1 MLIPGLNDSDA
12 EIDALT
18 RWVAGQPGPD
28 GLRYACTGNV
38 HDPEGQST
46 RCHECSALL
55 IERDWYRL
63 GTWGLT
69 GDGRCANC
77 DTPLAGVFD
86 GPSGTWGPRRLPA
99 RIVNQ

>member
-1 MLIPGLNDSDA
+1 MRDRPPTPAATLARARRI
-12 EIDALT
+12 AL
-18 RWVAGQPGPD
+18 D
-28 GLRYACTGNV
+28 NGLRYACTGNV

-77 DTPLAGVFD
+77 DTPLAGVLD
-86 GPSGTWGPRRLPA
+86 GPPGTWGPRRLPV

>member
-1 MLIPGLNDSDA
+1 M
-12 EIDALT
+12 
-18 RWVAGQPGPD
+18 
-28 GLRYACTGNV
+28 